1 MKLKCLS
8 FVLLILAGCNM
19 PEVKTGKSLSYHF
32 DAPAEIWEET
42 LPLGNGRLGLMPDGG
57 VDTEKIVLN
66 EISMWS
72 GSKQDTD
79 NPQAYY
85 SLGTI
90 RKLLFEGRNDEAQEL
105 MYNTFVCKGEGSAL
119 GQGANAPYGS
129 YQLLGNLV
137 LNYDYQGSSD
147 SISGYRR
154 ELNLDNAIATASF
167 RRGKVKYDREVF
179 TSFADDLGVIH
190 LTADAD
196 KALNFSFG
204 MNRPEHYKVTAD
216 GNDLLMQGQLP
227 DGVDTLEMKGLRYA
241 SRVRVVLPKGG
252 NVIPG
257 DSTVTIRN
265 ASEAILLVSMATD
278 YFDKDLDEKVA
289 SLLANAEKKDFA
301 SL

>member
-8 FVLLILAGCNM
+8 FILLILAGCNM
-19 PEVKTGKSLSYHF
+19 SDMKTGKLLSYHF
-32 DAPAEIWEET
+32 DTPARIWEESF
-42 LPLGNGRLGLMPDGG
+42 PLGNGRLGLMPDGG

-79 NPQAYY
+79 NPEAYY

-105 MYNTFVCKGEGSAL
+105 MYNTFVCKGEGSGQ
-119 GQGANAPYGS
+119 GQGANVPYGS

-137 LNYDYQGSSD
+137 LNYDYQGSAD
-147 SISGYRR
+147 TISGYRR
-154 ELNLDNAIATASF
+154 ELDLDNAIATASF
-167 RRGKVKYDREVF
+167 KRGKVAYGREVF

-196 KALNFSFG
+196 RALNFSFG
-204 MNRPEHYKVTAD
+204 MNRPEHYKVTVD
-216 GNDLLMQGQLP
+216 GDDLLMQGQLP

-252 NVIPG
+252 TITPG
-257 DSTVTIRN
+257 DSTVPYGMLPKRSCWSAWQPTISIKTWTAR
-265 ASEAILLVSMATD
+265 LLLCWIMRRRKSMP
-278 YFDKDLDEKVA
+278 L
-289 SLLANAEKKDFA
+289 
-301 SL
+301 